1 MANQQVHLW
10 LSNIMKLFENI
21 NGVLL
26 LKIQQQCIDIKTFE
40 ERFLKKILEA
50 LILTA
55 DRNNHVRDTV
65 FSH

>member
-1 MANQQVHLW
+1 
-10 LSNIMKLFENI
+10 MKLFENI